1 MAEYL
6 YHYTNLSSLAMILKT
21 KTLRLNSLKNMDD
34 AEEVKTKNSDFLGK
48 YCFVSSWTDDENES
62 IPLWNLYTYNMT
74 GIRIKMCK
82 NPFVFEQTKLYYYE
96 DLNRIFDIPFAK
108 EIMHKNNLY
117 YYPNLPLLRKV
128 NYTKDENLIFPEP
141 INYLHKNSDGT
152 FDITGNFIDINKY
165 KRDSWQFQNEW
176 RYGLLFFPHDAQGR
190 LKMQLEVN
198 ANDMPFWHID
208 LPLSDEALND
218 IEIVTGPRMTEG
230 DKILLKSLIDT
241 YCPSAII
248 KDSQLKI
255 N

>member
-82 NPFVFEQTKLYYYE
+82 NPFVFDQTKLYYYE
-96 DLNRIFDIPFAK
+96 DLNKIFDIPFAK

-165 KRDSWQFQNEW
+165 KRDCWQFQNEW